1 MHFASTL
8 KRKKRCIDEPMASL
22 LPLTEKSAAGLTAS
36 LWSPHLDDAS
46 DWRLVF
52 DWTWLI
58 NLGHIVCT
66 S

>member
-1 MHFASTL
+1 
-8 KRKKRCIDEPMASL
+8 MASL
-22 LPLTEKSAAGLTAS
+22 LPFTERSAADLTAS
-36 LWSPHLDDAS
+36 LWSPDLDEAS
-46 DWRLVF
+46 DRRLVF